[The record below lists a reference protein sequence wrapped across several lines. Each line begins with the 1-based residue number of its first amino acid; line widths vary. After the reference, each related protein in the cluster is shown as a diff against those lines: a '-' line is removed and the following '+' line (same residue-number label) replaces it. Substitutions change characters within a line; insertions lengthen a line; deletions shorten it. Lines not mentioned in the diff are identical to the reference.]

1 MSYPLPAAV
10 MMMKQR
16 LEERIA
22 VAATADV
29 GAEIKERRNR
39 IICLIESKGEKTYS
53 PRHKTR
59 QGCMS
64 HVLPLVSVCMTVTVC
79 ALEDSV
85 IYSILHIQGN
95 SGGRLPELG

>member
-1 MSYPLPAAV
+1 MVLRPKHGAPYGTRDNLGSGHVQLQLDCRPGLLIRVEEVFGAVKVSYPLPAAV

-39 IICLIESKGEKTYS
+39 INL
-53 PRHKTR
+53 
-59 QGCMS
+59 
-64 HVLPLVSVCMTVTVC
+64 
-79 ALEDSV
+79 
-85 IYSILHIQGN
+85 
-95 SGGRLPELG
+95 